1 MAKNGLKLVACLL
14 NISEAKSYDKVEKIA
29 RAAISQYDNIQ
40 RSDRQLSIETSV
52 LNIFAD
58 QLYNRSV
65 ITIAGKV
72 FKLLMKSQFF
82 VARQNYKLSQKT
94 RNGWTLII

>member
-1 MAKNGLKLVACLL
+1 MSKNSLKLVACLL

-29 RAAISQYDNIQ
+29 QAAIYQYDNIQ
-40 RSDRQLSIETSV
+40 TSIRDQQNNGLLIETSV

-65 ITIAGKV
+65 ITIAGK
-72 FKLLMKSQFF
+72 LP
-82 VARQNYKLSQKT
+82 NP
-94 RNGWTLII
+94 I